1 MEMIDFLDGQL
12 LSGKSPM
19 GHRGPSETMS
29 RELTK
34 AAEGATE
41 KIRASFGLVVAVEPP
56 AKAKAKLRRRRAKKA
71 A

>member
-12 LSGKSPM
+12 LPEKNQY

-29 RELTK
+29 RELAK
-34 AAEGATE
+34 AAEDAAK
-41 KIRASFGLVVAVEPP
+41 KIRASFGLVVTTEAP

>member
-12 LSGKSPM
+12 LSEKSSQ

-29 RELTK
+29 RELAK
-34 AAEGATE
+34 AAEGAAE
-41 KIRASFGLVVAVEPP
+41 KIRASFGLVASADAPVRT
-56 AKAKAKLRRRRAKKA
+56 KAKLRKRGGKKA